1 MLILA
6 RVCADFYDK
15 NRNLLHRI
23 TPRDLNLFREV
34 PESIRQDPLFQMLVD
49 DGSIKYPADAAKD
62 RALEQD
68 PYAGTT
74 PDGREIGAASGGYDA
89 DFEVNEISAG
99 ARGARAGTPA
109 AVRVRNPAV
118 RGTVAPIEVA
128 DREKRPK
135 VETEP
140 KVESKPKAETKS
152 KTTAKA
158 PVKKEAKTEE
168 KPADSRPAE
177 TK

>member
-23 TPRDLNLFREV
+23 LPVHLGTFHEAPD
-34 PESIRQDPLFQMLVD
+34 SIKQDPLFQMLVD

-74 PDGREIGAASGGYDA
+74 PDGRE
-89 DFEVNEISAG
+89 
-99 ARGARAGTPA
+99 
-109 AVRVRNPAV
+109 
-118 RGTVAPIEVA
+118 
-128 DREKRPK
+128 KRPK
-135 VETEP
+135 VETGS

-158 PVKKEAKTEE
+158 PVKTEAKAEE
-168 KPADSRPAE
+168 KPAEKTAE
-177 TK
+177 KK

>member
-23 TPRDLNLFREV
+23 LPVHLGTFHEAPD
-34 PESIRQDPLFQMLVD
+34 SIKQDPLFQMLVD

-62 RALEQD
+62 KALEQD
-68 PYAGTT
+68 PFAGTT

-89 DFEVNEISAG
+89 DFEVN
-99 ARGARAGTPA
+99 
-109 AVRVRNPAV
+109 RNKRSV

-128 DREKRPK
+128 DREIKPK
-135 VETEP
+135 VET
-140 KVESKPKAETKS
+140 KPEAETKLKAETKP

-158 PVKKEAKTEE
+158 SVKTEAKTEE
-168 KPADSRPAE
+168 KATEKTAE
-177 TK
+177 IK

>member
-23 TPRDLNLFREV
+23 LPVHLGTFHEAPD
-34 PESIRQDPLFQMLVD
+34 SIKQDPLFQMLVD

-89 DFEVNEISAG
+89 DFEVN
-99 ARGARAGTPA
+99 
-109 AVRVRNPAV
+109 RNQRSV

-158 PVKKEAKTEE
+158 PVKTEAKAEE
-168 KPADSRPAE
+168 KPAEKPAE

>member
-23 TPRDLNLFREV
+23 TPRDLNLFQDA

-49 DGSIKYPADAAKD
+49 DGSIKFPEDARTN
-62 RALEQD
+62 RALEND
-68 PYAGTT
+68 PKAGTT
-74 PDGREIGAASGGYDA
+74 PDGREIGAAGGGYDA
-89 DFEVNEISAG
+89 DFEVN
-99 ARGARAGTPA
+99 
-109 AVRVRNPAV
+109 RNKRSV

-128 DREKRPK
+128 DREIKPK
-135 VETEP
+135 AEP
-140 KVESKPKAETKS
+140 KAPVKAEAKTETKAETKS
-152 KTTAKA
+152 TVKA
-158 PVKKEAKTEE
+158 
-168 KPADSRPAE
+168 ADTR

>member
-23 TPRDLNLFREV
+23 TPRDLNLFQDA

-49 DGSIKYPADAAKD
+49 DGSIKFPEDARTN
-62 RALEQD
+62 RALEND
-68 PYAGTT
+68 PKAGTT
-74 PDGREIGAASGGYDA
+74 PDGREIGAAGGGYDA
-89 DFEVNEISAG
+89 DFEVN
-99 ARGARAGTPA
+99 
-109 AVRVRNPAV
+109 RNKRSV

-128 DREKRPK
+128 DREIRPK
-135 VETEP
+135 VET
-140 KVESKPKAETKS
+140 KPEAETKLKAETKP

-158 PVKKEAKTEE
+158 PVKTETKAE
-168 KPADSRPAE
+168 NKPAVKTTE
-177 TK
+177 MK

>member
-23 TPRDLNLFREV
+23 TPRDLNLFQDA

-49 DGSIKYPADAAKD
+49 DGSIKFPEDARTN
-62 RALEQD
+62 RALEND
-68 PYAGTT
+68 PKAGTT
-74 PDGREIGAASGGYDA
+74 PDGREIGAAGGGYDA
-89 DFEVNEISAG
+89 DFEVN
-99 ARGARAGTPA
+99 
-109 AVRVRNPAV
+109 RNKRSV

-128 DREKRPK
+128 DREIKPK
-135 VETEP
+135 TEP
-140 KVESKPKAETKS
+140 KAPVKAEAKTETKAETKS
-152 KTTAKA
+152 TVKA
-158 PVKKEAKTEE
+158 
-168 KPADSRPAE
+168 ADTR

>member
-23 TPRDLNLFREV
+23 TPRDLNLFQDA

-49 DGSIKYPADAAKD
+49 DGSIKFPEDARTN
-62 RALEQD
+62 RALEND
-68 PYAGTT
+68 PKAGIT

-89 DFEVNEISAG
+89 DFEVN
-99 ARGARAGTPA
+99 
-109 AVRVRNPAV
+109 RNKRSV

-128 DREKRPK
+128 DREIKPK
-135 VETEP
+135 TEP
-140 KVESKPKAETKS
+140 KAPVKAEAKTETKAETKS
-152 KTTAKA
+152 TEKA
-158 PVKKEAKTEE
+158 
-168 KPADSRPAE
+168 ADTR

>member
-15 NRNLLHRI
+15 KRNLIHRI
-23 TPRDLNLFREV
+23 TQRDLGVFRDV
-34 PESIRQDPLFQMLVD
+34 PESIQQDPLFQMLVD

-68 PYAGTT
+68 PYAG
-74 PDGREIGAASGGYDA
+74 ADA
-89 DFEVNEISAG
+89 TGKDI
-99 ARGARAGTPA
+99 
-109 AVRVRNPAV
+109 
-118 RGTVAPIEVA
+118 
-128 DREKRPK
+128 RPK
-135 VETEP
+135 AE
-140 KVESKPKAETKS
+140 KPKAETKA

-158 PVKKEAKTEE
+158 PVKTEAKAEE
-168 KPADSRPAE
+168 KAVEKPTE

>member
-34 PESIRQDPLFQMLVD
+34 PESIQQDPLFQMLVD
-49 DGSIKYPADAAKD
+49 DGSIKFPADAAKD
-62 RALEQD
+62 KALEQD
-68 PYAGTT
+68 PFAGTT
-74 PDGREIGAASGGYDA
+74 PDGRE
-89 DFEVNEISAG
+89 
-99 ARGARAGTPA
+99 
-109 AVRVRNPAV
+109 
-118 RGTVAPIEVA
+118 
-128 DREKRPK
+128 KRPS
-135 VETEP
+135 VETET
-140 KVESKPKAETKS
+140 KAEIKPKAESKP

-158 PVKKEAKTEE
+158 SVKTEAKAEE
-168 KPADSRPAE
+168 KPVEKAAE